1 MDYWDMIRLFPIIM
15 NFISISAVIVSELYH
30 KYPVE
35 LDNQIR
41 EEIYSNEVIA
51 SAARQCGLIMVYGNA
66 IESTNFRDLSPS
78 TVTRYVIVWLMA
90 YMASPSLCRVA
101 KVTAM
106 TLFEPMKND
115 TRIPNNM
122 DAMLLI
128 MIP

>member
-1 MDYWDMIRLFPIIM
+1 MIRLFPIIM
-15 NFISISAVIVSELYH
+15 NFISISAVIVSELCH

-35 LDNQIR
+35 LDNQVR

-90 YMASPSLCRVA
+90 YRASPSLCRVA
-101 KVTAM
+101 KVTAI
-106 TLFEPMKND
+106 TLFEPIKND